1 MRRRTAHGSARPK
14 GKHQEPPQGVGVR
27 QAASRKAEDAPH
39 LRGPGKAVRELLL
52 QGQPHQG
59 PDRGVPAGTP
69 RDATRQRGL
78 PDQPGDVARPGAPIG
93 APSPLHHERQAREHP
108 VHAGSAGRR
117 SRGGR
122 VEHEV
127 AAVRR
132 THRIRQRPARA
143 RLARIQRARAQG
155 ESAGQTGARRHRH
168 QRRRTTDRRVLLAI
182 IYSRK
187 DIMAVLEFQRASIEV
202 RERRDNYA
210 KFAIEPLER
219 GFGITLG
226 NSLRRILLSSLPG
239 AAVTYVKID
248 GVLHEFSTIPGV
260 VEDTTNIILNLK
272 GLPLKL
278 NSDEPKVLRIE
289 AVGEREVTASDIVP
303 DADVELLD
311 PNYHIATLSDK
322 KARLFME
329 IGVEKWRGYVTADK
343 QRNVEHV
350 IGLIPVD
357 SIFTPIRKVSYQI
370 EDTRVGQ
377 VTDYDRLLIE
387 IETNGSLTPDEALST
402 AAGILQEQL
411 GLFVTFSGRAEV
423 EAPVEEAK
431 PFAGW
436 DIPVDELDLSVRSY
450 NCLKRAGITKISELL
465 QKTEEEIMNMRNLGK
480 KSVDEIKEKLV
491 ERNLS
496 LKAQ

>member
-1 MRRRTAHGSARPK
+1 
-14 GKHQEPPQGVGVR
+14 
-27 QAASRKAEDAPH
+27 
-39 LRGPGKAVRELLL
+39 
-52 QGQPHQG
+52 
-59 PDRGVPAGTP
+59 
-69 RDATRQRGL
+69 
-78 PDQPGDVARPGAPIG
+78 
-93 APSPLHHERQAREHP
+93 
-108 VHAGSAGRR
+108 
-117 SRGGR
+117 
-122 VEHEV
+122 
-127 AAVRR
+127 
-132 THRIRQRPARA
+132 
-143 RLARIQRARAQG
+143 
-155 ESAGQTGARRHRH
+155 
-168 QRRRTTDRRVLLAI
+168 
-182 IYSRK
+182 
-187 DIMAVLEFQRASIEV
+187 MAVLDFQRASIDV
-202 RERRDNYA
+202 RERRDSFA
-210 KFAIEPLER
+210 RFAIEPLER
-219 GFGITLG
+219 GFGITIG
-226 NSLRRILLSSLPG
+226 NALRRVLLSSLPG

-289 AVGEREVTASDIVP
+289 AAGEREVAARDIVP

-311 PNYHIATLSDK
+311 PDYHIATLSDK
-322 KARLFME
+322 RARLFME

-377 VTDYDRLLIE
+377 VTDYDRLILE
-387 IETNGSLTPDEALST
+387 IETNGSITPDEALST
-402 AAGILQEQL
+402 AAKILQEQL
-411 GLFVTFSGRAEV
+411 SLFGTFSGRGEQQ
-423 EAPVEEAK
+423 PQVEEAR

-465 QKTEEEIMNMRNLGK
+465 QKSEDEIMNMRNLGK
-480 KSVDEIKEKLV
+480 KSVDEIKEKLA

-496 LKAQ
+496 LKSG